1 MTHVVRGGV
10 EGDRLDAARLLGQGQ
25 IGGGD
30 AAGGQRARRREAP
43 KLDLKMRI
51 SFLVIPLFPSFE
63 RRRVCGVRRILR
75 IVTDI

>member
-1 MTHVVRGGV
+1 MVGGGV

-25 IGGGD
+25 LGGGD

-51 SFLVIPLFPSFE
+51 SFLVIPHYSHHLKGGESV
-63 RRRVCGVRRILR
+63 VCEGFCGL
-75 IVTDI
+75 